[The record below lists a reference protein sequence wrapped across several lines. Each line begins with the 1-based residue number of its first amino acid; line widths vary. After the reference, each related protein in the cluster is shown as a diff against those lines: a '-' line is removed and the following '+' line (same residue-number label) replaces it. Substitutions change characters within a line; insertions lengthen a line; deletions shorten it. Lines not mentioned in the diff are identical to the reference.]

1 MSKRLLVPIIISLT
15 LASSCKNEEIIT
27 FPESITFQNNSFK
40 EIALANPV
48 HIVLDP
54 VIFIYNYHI
63 FDSLLIIRGEIKENS
78 KLLHIYN
85 LNNFQRIVSFAEQ
98 GRGPHEYLNVM
109 NFQILHQT
117 NEIFVPDILEQDS
130 RIYSIDSMILSS
142 RKDYSKE
149 VLFEGTKF
157 NGILNIASNVYL
169 CNYCTKFIPEDMMF
183 VSMELPSKKLLSSAS
198 YPPLDTSDNSLP
210 RRNFRDVFSN
220 QYSYSSGIG
229 KIVVAY
235 SATDL
240 LEVFDKDLRRTIRI
254 HGPDRFFP
262 KWEITGFSANN
273 LIRGV
278 SRKGFS
284 SPIAVD
290 RGFYV
295 LYSGELWLLDKNLT
309 PENRTVYFFEYSGK
323 PKVRYTF
330 DLGHVGIFRIDQ
342 KEDKIIV
349 MDGKGELFLYRIKK

>member
-1 MSKRLLVPIIISLT
+1 MNKKLIIT
-15 LASSCKNEEIIT
+15 LIASMVFISSCKNDEIIT
-27 FPESITFQNNSFK
+27 FPESTTFEDNSIK

-54 VIFIYNYHI
+54 VIFIYNYDI

-85 LNNFQRIVSFAEQ
+85 LNNFQRIASFAEQ
-98 GRGPHEYLNVM
+98 GRGPHEYFNVM
-109 NFQILHQT
+109 NFQVLYQT
-117 NEIFVPDILEQDS
+117 KEIFVPDILEQDS
-130 RIYSIDSMILSS
+130 RIYSIDSLILSS
-142 RKDYSKE
+142 RKEYSEE

-169 CNYCTKFIPEDMMF
+169 CNYCTKFIPEDLMF
-183 VSMELPSKKLLSSAS
+183 VSMKLPSKKLLSSAS
-198 YPPLDTSDNSLP
+198 YPPLDTSRNSLP
-210 RRNFRDVFSN
+210 HRYFRDVLSN
-220 QYSYSSGIG
+220 RYSYNSGVG
-229 KIVVAY
+229 KLVLAY

-240 LEVFDKDLRRTIRI
+240 LEVFDKDLKRLIRI

-262 KWEITGFSANN
+262 KWEITGFGANK
-273 LIRGV
+273 LFRGE
-278 SRKGFS
+278 SRKGFT

-295 LYSGELWLLDKNLT
+295 LYSGEFWPLDKNLT

-323 PKVRYTF
+323 PTVRYTF

-342 KEDKIIV
+342 NEDKIIV